1 MFNLGP
7 RYLGKKGFTLI
18 ELILGIAI
26 MSMIIII
33 FYTVLSFDLRVNEM
47 SLLEDEILLNGRYVL
62 EYLKEEIISADRI
75 VCSNRFE
82 NLDIKFP
89 TNIGFVI
96 VKVIDY
102 EKLESKKDD
111 NKKSNTEKKEYIYKE
126 KECNYITYY
135 FKEDSIIRISGKAP
149 SNIFPYVDIFKGYN
163 QIGESILEAS
173 KITLQKDNLVR
184 IELSLGKDKK
194 EISNFKSN
202 IIVRCPVVRW
212 YEILI

>member
-26 MSMIIII
+26 MSMLIII
-33 FYTVLSFDLRVNEM
+33 FYTVLSFDLRVNEV
-47 SLLEDEILLNGRYVL
+47 SLLEDELLLNGRYVL
-62 EYLKEEIISADRI
+62 EYLKEEIMSADRI
-75 VCSNRFE
+75 VCSDRFE

-102 EKLESKKDD
+102 EKLESKKDA
-111 NKKSNTEKKEYIYKE
+111 NKEANTEKKEYIYKE

-135 FKEDSIIRISGKAP
+135 FKEDSIIRISGKSP
-149 SNIFPYVDIFKGYN
+149 SNIFPYADIFKGYN
-163 QIGESILEAS
+163 KIGESILEAS
-173 KITLQKDNLVR
+173 KIILQKDNLVR
-184 IELSLGKDKK
+184 IELSLGKDEK
-194 EISNFKSN
+194 EISSFKSN
-202 IIVRCPVVRW
+202 IIVRCPVVR
-212 YEILI
+212 